1 VAASGV
7 PDSFTGRARLTA
19 GDPAGGGEENQ
30 IVPDRFRSPVAVGL
44 TVVGLL
50 ATLLV
55 GGQAGAQTPPA
66 TTPTTVNL
74 LEDLVNKLLPTT
86 TVAPAPPT
94 TAAPAPA
101 GAAPKPGTPGAPAST
116 STTLAPNVIP
126 KEYIPHLN
134 SVNRTGARSTK
145 PLLDA
150 LRPMQD
156 LGLTVQ
162 EAALAGFG
170 HFPVAGMADYHD
182 DWWEPRF
189 GPPFHLHQGTDIF
202 GARGTPVR
210 APYAGVVRFED
221 GGLGGKGAYVTQP
234 DGTFYYMAH
243 LDGFAKNLSN
253 GKAVKQGDVVG
264 YLGDSGNALGGSPH
278 VHFEIHPRGGGAVNP
293 KPILDGWL
301 NEAINN
307 ASALL
312 AANSIGVSRAVT
324 GAGVLRRFD
333 GQSPTTAG
341 RAVGPLLWASSVS
354 AGGGTIRLAQ
364 LQLSRLAGRVDWTG
378 RTSAAQAQADA
389 LREGRQVA
397 LTILGPLTPQAL
409 APMLGGGS

>member
-1 VAASGV
+1 M
-7 PDSFTGRARLTA
+7 T
-19 GDPAGGGEENQ
+19 E
-30 IVPDRFRSPVAVGL
+30 RFRSSVAVGV

-50 ATLLV
+50 VTVLV

-74 LEDLVNKLLPTT
+74 LEDLVGKLLPTT

-101 GAAPKPGTPGAPAST
+101 GAAPKPGTPATTTTTKPAPG
-116 STTLAPNVIP
+116 VIP
-126 KEYIPHLN
+126 KEYIPLIN
-134 SVNRTGARSTK
+134 SVNRTGARSTR

-156 LGLTVQ
+156 LGLTAE
-162 EAALAGFG
+162 EAAIAGFG
-170 HFPVAGMADYHD
+170 HFPVAGMADYRD
-182 DWWEPRF
+182 DWWEARF

-253 GKAVKQGDVVG
+253 GKAVKQGDVIG
-264 YLGDSGNALGGSPH
+264 YLGDSGNALGGTPH
-278 VHFEIHPRGGGAVNP
+278 VHFEIHPRGGAAVNP
-293 KPILDGWL
+293 KPILDQWL
-301 NEAINN
+301 NDAINN

-312 AANSIGVSRAVT
+312 AANSVGVSRAVT

-333 GQSPTTAG
+333 GQSPTTAS

-364 LQLSRLAGRVDWTG
+364 LQLSRLANRIDWDG
-378 RTSAAQAQADA
+378 RTTAAQAHADA

-397 LTILGPLTPQAL
+397 LTILGPLTPRAL
-409 APMLGGGS
+409 APLLGSGS

>member
-1 VAASGV
+1 M
-7 PDSFTGRARLTA
+7 
-19 GDPAGGGEENQ
+19 
-30 IVPDRFRSPVAVGL
+30 

-50 ATLLV
+50 VALLA
-55 GGQAGAQTPPA
+55 GGQAGAQAPPA

-86 TVAPAPPT
+86 TVAPVTPT
-94 TAAPAPA
+94 TAAPAPG
-101 GAAPKPGTPGAPAST
+101 GAPTPAPGAPA
-116 STTLAPNVIP
+116 TTTTTKLAPGVIP
-126 KEYIPHLN
+126 QEYIPLIN
-134 SVNRTGARSTK
+134 SVRRTGARSTK

-156 LGLTVQ
+156 LGLTAE
-162 EAALAGFG
+162 EAAIIGFG
-170 HFPVAGMADYHD
+170 HFPVAGMADYAD

-210 APYAGVVRFED
+210 APYAGVVRFVD

-234 DGTFYYMAH
+234 DGTYYYMAH
-243 LDGFAKNLSN
+243 LDSFAKNLSS
-253 GKAVKQGDVVG
+253 GKAVKQGEVVG

-278 VHFEIHPRGGGAVNP
+278 VHFEIHPKGGAAVNP
-293 KPILDGWL
+293 KPILDQWL

-307 ASALL
+307 AAALL
-312 AANSIGVSRAVT
+312 AANSVGVSRAVT

-364 LQLSRLAGRVDWTG
+364 LQLARLAGRIDWDD
-378 RTSAAQAQADA
+378 RTTAAQAEADA

-397 LTILGPLTPQAL
+397 LTILGPLTPRAL
-409 APMLGGGS
+409 APIFGNGN

>member
-1 VAASGV
+1 M
-7 PDSFTGRARLTA
+7 T
-19 GDPAGGGEENQ
+19 E
-30 IVPDRFRSPVAVGL
+30 RFRSSVAVGV
-44 TVVGLL
+44 TVVGLVV
-50 ATLLV
+50 TLLA
-55 GGQAGAQTPPA
+55 GGGVAAQTPPA

-74 LEDLVNKLLPTT
+74 LEDLVNRLLPTT
-86 TVAPAPPT
+86 TVPPPPPT

-101 GAAPKPGTPGAPAST
+101 GGAPKPGAGPA
-116 STTLAPNVIP
+116 TTTTTKLAPGVIP
-126 KEYIPHLN
+126 KEYIPLIN
-134 SVNRTGARSTK
+134 SVRRTGARSTK

-156 LGLTVQ
+156 LGLTAA
-162 EAALAGFG
+162 EAAIAGFG
-170 HFPVAGMADYHD
+170 RFPVAGMADYAD

-189 GPPFHLHQGTDIF
+189 GPPFHLHEGTDIF

-210 APYAGVVRFED
+210 APSAGVVSFTD
-221 GGLGGKGAYVTQP
+221 GGLGGKGAYVTQA

-278 VHFEIHPRGGGAVNP
+278 VHFEIHPKGGAAVNP
-293 KPILDGWL
+293 KPILDQWL

-307 ASALL
+307 AGALL
-312 AANSIGVSRAVT
+312 AANSVGVSRAVT

-333 GQSPTTAG
+333 GQTPSAAG

-354 AGGGTIRLAQ
+354 AGGGTIRVAQ
-364 LQLSRLAGRVDWTG
+364 LQLARLAGRIDWDG
-378 RTSAAQAQADA
+378 RTTAAQAQADA

-397 LTILGPLTPQAL
+397 LTILGPLTPRAL
-409 APMLGGGS
+409 APILGNGS

>member
-1 VAASGV
+1 V
-7 PDSFTGRARLTA
+7 
-19 GDPAGGGEENQ
+19 
-30 IVPDRFRSPVAVGL
+30 
-44 TVVGLL
+44 TVVGLVV
-50 ATLLV
+50 TLLV

-66 TTPTTVNL
+66 TPPTTLNL

-86 TVAPAPPT
+86 TVAPAPTT

-101 GAAPKPGTPGAPAST
+101 GATPKPGAGATA
-116 STTLAPNVIP
+116 TTTTTKLAPGVIP
-126 KEYIPHLN
+126 QEYIPLIN
-134 SVNRTGARSTK
+134 SVRRTGARSTK

-156 LGLTVQ
+156 LGLTPA
-162 EAALAGFG
+162 EAAIAGFG
-170 HFPVAGMADYHD
+170 HFPVAGMADYAD

-210 APYAGVVRFED
+210 APYAGVVRYED
-221 GGLGGKGAYVTQP
+221 GGLGGKAAYVTQA

-243 LDGFAKNLSN
+243 LDGYAKNLSN
-253 GKAVKQGDVVG
+253 GKPVKQGEVVG

-293 KPILDGWL
+293 KPILDQWL

-307 ASALL
+307 AGALL
-312 AANSIGVSRAVT
+312 AANSVGVSRAVT

-333 GQSPTTAG
+333 GQSPSTAS

-364 LQLSRLAGRVDWTG
+364 LQLARMAGRIDWDGKT
-378 RTSAAQAQADA
+378 TAAQAQADA

-397 LTILGPLTPQAL
+397 LTILGPLTPKAL
-409 APMLGGGS
+409 APILSSGAS

>member
-1 VAASGV
+1 MGLVV
-7 PDSFTGRARLTA
+7 TLL
-19 GDPAGGGEENQ
+19 AGGG
-30 IVPDRFRSPVAVGL
+30 
-44 TVVGLL
+44 
-50 ATLLV
+50 
-55 GGQAGAQTPPA
+55 AGAQTPPA

-86 TVAPAPPT
+86 TVAPPTPT
-94 TAAPAPA
+94 T
-101 GAAPKPGTPGAPAST
+101 
-116 STTLAPNVIP
+116 IP
-126 KEYIPHLN
+126 QEYIPLIN
-134 SVNRTGARSTK
+134 SVRRTGARSTK

-150 LRPMQD
+150 LRPLED
-156 LGLTVQ
+156 LGLTAE
-162 EAALAGFG
+162 EAAIAGFG
-170 HFPVAGMADYHD
+170 HFPVAGMADYAD

-221 GGLGGKGAYVTQP
+221 GGLGGKGAYVTQA

-243 LDGFAKNLSN
+243 LDSFAKNLSN
-253 GKAVKQGDVVG
+253 GKTVKQGDVVG

-278 VHFEIHPRGGGAVNP
+278 VHFEIHPKGGAAVNQ

-307 ASALL
+307 AAALL
-312 AANSIGVSRAVT
+312 AAHSVGVSRAVT

-333 GQSPTTAG
+333 GQTPSTAG
-341 RAVGPLLWASSVS
+341 RAVGPLLWASSVG

-364 LQLSRLAGRVDWTG
+364 LQLARLAGRIDWDG
-378 RTSAAQAQADA
+378 RTTAAQAEADA

-397 LTILGPLTPQAL
+397 LTILGPLTPRAL
-409 APMLGGGS
+409 APILGSGAG

>member
-1 VAASGV
+1 M
-7 PDSFTGRARLTA
+7 T
-19 GDPAGGGEENQ
+19 E
-30 IVPDRFRSPVAVGL
+30 RFRSSVAVGV

-50 ATLLV
+50 VTLVV
-55 GGQAGAQTPPA
+55 GDRAGAQTPPA
-66 TTPTTVNL
+66 TTPTTLGL
-74 LEDLVNKLLPTT
+74 LEDLVGKLLPTT
-86 TVAPAPPT
+86 TVAPAPST
-94 TAAPAPA
+94 TKAPAPA
-101 GAAPKPGTPGAPAST
+101 GAPPKPGAPAP
-116 STTLAPNVIP
+116 TTTTVVAPGVIP
-126 KEYIPHLN
+126 KEYIPLIN
-134 SVNRTGARSTK
+134 SVNRSGGRSTK

-156 LGLTVQ
+156 LGLTAE
-162 EAALAGFG
+162 EAAIAGFG
-170 HFPVAGMADYHD
+170 HFPVAGMADYRD
-182 DWWEPRF
+182 DWWEARF

-253 GKAVKQGDVVG
+253 GKAVKQGDVIG
-264 YLGDSGNALGGSPH
+264 YLGDSGNARGGTPH

-293 KPILDGWL
+293 KPILDQWL

-312 AANSIGVSRAVT
+312 AANSVGVSRAVT

-333 GQSPTTAG
+333 GQSPTTAS

-364 LQLSRLAGRVDWTG
+364 LQLSRLASRIDWDG
-378 RTSAAQAQADA
+378 RTTAAQAQADA
-389 LREGRQVA
+389 LREGRDVA
-397 LTILGPLTPQAL
+397 LTILGPLTPKAL
-409 APMLGGGS
+409 APLLNSGS

>member
-1 VAASGV
+1 V
-7 PDSFTGRARLTA
+7 P
-19 GDPAGGGEENQ
+19 E
-30 IVPDRFRSPVAVGL
+30 RFRSSVAVGV

-50 ATLLV
+50 VALLA
-55 GGQAGAQTPPA
+55 GGQAGAQAPPA

-86 TVAPAPPT
+86 TVAPATPT
-94 TAAPAPA
+94 TAAPAAGGASPNPA
-101 GAAPKPGTPGAPAST
+101 PGAPA
-116 STTLAPNVIP
+116 TTTTTKLAPGVIP
-126 KEYIPHLN
+126 QEYIPLIN
-134 SVNRTGARSTK
+134 SVRRTGARSTK

-150 LRPMQD
+150 LRPLQD
-156 LGLTVQ
+156 LGLTAE
-162 EAALAGFG
+162 EAAIAGFG
-170 HFPVAGMADYHD
+170 HFPVAGMADYAD

-210 APYAGVVRFED
+210 APYAGVVSFTD

-243 LDGFAKNLSN
+243 LDSFAKNLSN
-253 GKAVKQGDVVG
+253 GKAVKQGEVVG

-278 VHFEIHPRGGGAVNP
+278 VHFEIHPKGGAAVNP
-293 KPILDGWL
+293 KPILDQWL

-307 ASALL
+307 AAALL
-312 AANSIGVSRAVT
+312 AANSVGVSRAVT

-354 AGGGTIRLAQ
+354 AGGGTIRVAQ
-364 LQLSRLAGRVDWTG
+364 LQLARLAGRIDWDG
-378 RTSAAQAQADA
+378 RTTAAQAQADA
-389 LREGRQVA
+389 LREGHQVA
-397 LTILGPLTPQAL
+397 LTILGPLTPRAL
-409 APMLGGGS
+409 APVLGKGS

>member
-1 VAASGV
+1 MTERV
-7 PDSFTGRARLTA
+7 
-19 GDPAGGGEENQ
+19 
-30 IVPDRFRSPVAVGL
+30 RSSVAVGM

-50 ATLLV
+50 VTLLV
-55 GGQAGAQTPPA
+55 GGQAGAQAPPA
-66 TTPTTVNL
+66 TTPTTVGL
-74 LEDLVNKLLPTT
+74 LEDLVSKLLPTT
-86 TVAPAPPT
+86 TVARAPST
-94 TAAPAPA
+94 TAAPA
-101 GAAPKPGTPGAPAST
+101 GAVPKPPPGAPAP
-116 STTLAPNVIP
+116 TTTTTKLAPGVIP
-126 KEYIPHLN
+126 QEYIPLIN
-134 SVNRTGARSTK
+134 SVNRTGGRSTK

-156 LGLTVQ
+156 LGLSAE

-170 HFPVAGMADYHD
+170 HFPVAGMADYRD
-182 DWWEPRF
+182 DWWEARF

-210 APYAGVVRFED
+210 APYAGVVRYED

-243 LDGFAKNLSN
+243 LDGFAKNLRN
-253 GKAVKQGDVVG
+253 GSPVKQGDVVG
-264 YLGDSGNALGGSPH
+264 YLGDSGNALGGTPH
-278 VHFEIHPRGGGAVNP
+278 VHFEIHPRGGAAVNP
-293 KPILDGWL
+293 KPILDAWL

-312 AANSIGVSRAVT
+312 AANSVGVSRAVT

-333 GQSPTTAG
+333 GQSPSTAG

-364 LQLSRLAGRVDWTG
+364 LQLSRLAGRIDWDV
-378 RTSAAQAQADA
+378 RTTAAQAQADA

-397 LTILGPLTPQAL
+397 LTILGPLTPRTL
-409 APMLGGGS
+409 APLLDSGR